1 MSRFK
6 APLVSA
12 VLILL
17 AGLILK
23 KETVAFQLHDTYY
36 VISYFTISIFIALVI
51 IGLGLMRKRPAG
63 NKS

>member
-36 VISYFTISIFIALVI
+36 VIGYFRIAIFIALVI
-51 IGLGLMRKRPAG
+51 IGLGLMRKRPTD